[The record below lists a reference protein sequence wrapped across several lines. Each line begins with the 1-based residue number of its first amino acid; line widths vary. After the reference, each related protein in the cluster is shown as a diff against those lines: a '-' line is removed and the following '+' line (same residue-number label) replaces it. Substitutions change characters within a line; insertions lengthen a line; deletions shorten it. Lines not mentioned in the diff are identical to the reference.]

1 MDPAK
6 VSTGH
11 TFHMAATFCN
21 GGLYWDDDLTK
32 IMWNEQPGLQAAEWE
47 LNFVKAQAGK
57 YENLAIADDR
67 KNVIRPESWKPQKYI
82 CAINGSWFVFQLK
95 SVAPEIDYGITTF
108 PTNADNPDS
117 KLATPINGGWAFAIA
132 SAGKDKEAVWEWIKF
147 TTASDAACDFVAAQN
162 RPSPNKKCN
171 EDPRLSEGH
180 PNWQA
185 ITDDLSH
192 KQADASDHQ
201 PAGVHPALVR
211 HGGRHPLQRSR
222 RPRRR
227 STRPPRRARSSSKK
241 RRRRPPRP
249 SARCRPSEPSKRSRW
264 CASGPGAG
272 PWPGAR
278 PSGGTSSSPPG

>member
-82 CAINGSWFVFQLK
+82 CAINGSWSSSSSSRSPRDRLWHHHLPDQRRQ
-95 SVAPEIDYGITTF
+95 
-108 PTNADNPDS
+108 PDS

-132 SAGKDKEAVWEWIKF
+132 SAGKDKEAVWSVQF
-147 TTASDAACDFVAAQN
+147 TTASDAACDFVA
-162 RPSPNKKCN
+162 
-171 EDPRLSEGH
+171 
-180 PNWQA
+180 
-185 ITDDLSH
+185 
-192 KQADASDHQ
+192 
-201 PAGVHPALVR
+201 
-211 HGGRHPLQRSR
+211 
-222 RPRRR
+222 R
-227 STRPPRRARSSSKK
+227 STGLA
-241 RRRRPPRP
+241 
-249 SARCRPSEPSKRSRW
+249 EQ
-264 CASGPGAG
+264 
-272 PWPGAR
+272 
-278 PSGGTSSSPPG
+278 